1 MPEHSEGKGFKKM
14 KIIGTGLTGLV
25 GSRIMELNPDVEF
38 VNVSIETGI
47 SILDPSQLEKV
58 FTDNPDVEAVLH
70 LAAFTD
76 TNAAWDQK
84 GDQSGLCYQLNVVGT
99 ENIVNLCQ
107 KYGKYLIHI
116 STDYVFNGNKVGPYT
131 EDDATSAIEWYGET
145 KAMAEKVVTDASI
158 NASIVRLAFPYRAK
172 FDAKV
177 DIVRKIKGKIE
188 NGDTLN
194 LFDDQITTPTFIDDI
209 ANGLRIIFE
218 KKPTGIYHLVG
229 SSSQSPYAMA
239 KMIAQVFDLDDS
251 KIMATKLADYLK
263 TEGARPFAPNAAL
276 SNDKIKAL
284 GITMKTLRE
293 GLEEMKR
300 QMVL

>member
-1 MPEHSEGKGFKKM
+1 M

-25 GSRIMELNPDVEF
+25 GSRLTELNPDIEF
-38 VNVSIETGI
+38 VNVSIESGVN
-47 SILDPSQLEKV
+47 ILDQIALEKV
-58 FTDNPDVEAVLH
+58 FSDNPDADLVLH

-99 ENIVNLCQ
+99 HNIVNLCQ

-116 STDYVFNGNKVGPYT
+116 STDYVFDGQKLGPYT

-145 KAMAEKVVTDASI
+145 KALAEKVVTDSGI
-158 NASIVRLAFPYRAK
+158 NAAIVRLAFPYRAK
-172 FDAKV
+172 FDTKI
-177 DIVRKIKGKIE
+177 DIIRKIKAKIE

-209 ANGLRIIFE
+209 ANGLKTLFE

-229 SSSQSPYAMA
+229 SSSQSPYVMA
-239 KMIAQVFDLDDS
+239 KTIAEVFSLDSS
-251 KIMATKLADYLK
+251 KIVATKLSDYLK

-276 SNDKIKAL
+276 SNEKIKTL
-284 GITMKTLRE
+284 GITMRTLRE

-300 QMVL
+300 QLV

>member
-1 MPEHSEGKGFKKM
+1 M

-25 GSRIMELNPDVEF
+25 GSRIQELNPDIEF
-38 VNVSIETGI
+38 VNVSIESGV
-47 SILDPSQLEKV
+47 SILDPVQLETV
-58 FTDNPDVEAVLH
+58 FVAHPDADAVLH

-99 ENIVNLCQ
+99 QNVVNLCQ

-116 STDYVFNGNKVGPYT
+116 STDYVFDGNKVGPYT

-145 KAMAEKVVTDASI
+145 KAMAEKVVTDSGI

-172 FDAKV
+172 YDTKV
-177 DIVRKIKGKIE
+177 DIIRKIKTKIE
-188 NGDTLN
+188 NGETLN

-209 ANGLRIIFE
+209 AAGLRIFFE

-229 SSSQSPYAMA
+229 SSSQSPYGMA
-239 KMIAQVFDLDDS
+239 LAVTDVFGLDKTNIKAS
-251 KIMATKLADYLK
+251 KLSDYLK
-263 TEGARPFAPNAAL
+263 TENARPFAKNAAL
-276 SNDKIKAL
+276 SNDKIKTL

-300 QMVL
+300 QSEL

>member
-1 MPEHSEGKGFKKM
+1 M

-25 GSRIMELNPDVEF
+25 GSRITELNSDIEF
-38 VNVSIETGI
+38 VNISIETGI
-47 SILDPSQLEKV
+47 SILDPVQLEKV
-58 FTDNPDVEAVLH
+58 FTDNPDADAVLH

-76 TNAAWDQK
+76 TNAAWAQK
-84 GDQSGLCYQLNVVGT
+84 GDKTGLCYQLNVVGT
-99 ENIVNLCQ
+99 KNLVDLCQ

-116 STDYVFNGNKVGPYT
+116 STDYVFDGNKVGPYT

-145 KAMAEKVVTDASI
+145 KAMAEKVVLDSGISASI
-158 NASIVRLAFPYRAK
+158 TRLAFPYRSN

-177 DIVRKIKGKIE
+177 DIVRKIKSKIE
-188 NGDTLN
+188 AGDTLN

-229 SSSQSPYAMA
+229 SSSQSPYQMAMTVA
-239 KMIAQVFDLDDS
+239 DVFGLDNS
-251 KIMATKLADYLK
+251 KIMPSKLADYLK

-276 SNDKIKAL
+276 SNDKVKTL

-300 QMVL
+300 QMSL

>member
-1 MPEHSEGKGFKKM
+1 M
-14 KIIGTGLTGLV
+14 KVIGTGLTGLV
-25 GSRIMELNPDVEF
+25 GSRIVELNPEIEF
-38 VNVSIETGI
+38 VNISIESGI
-47 SILDPSQLEKV
+47 NILDITSLEKV
-58 FTDNPDVEAVLH
+58 FTDNPDAEAVLH

-84 GDQSGLCYQLNVVGT
+84 GDETGLCYQLNVVGT
-99 ENIVNLCQ
+99 KNVADLCH

-116 STDYVFNGNKVGPYT
+116 STDYVFDGNKIGPYT
-131 EDDATSAIEWYGET
+131 EEDSTSAIEWYGET
-145 KAMAEKVVTDASI
+145 KAMAEKLVTNTSPDA
-158 NASIVRLAFPYRAK
+158 AIVRLAFPYRAK

-177 DIVRKIKGKIE
+177 DIVRKIKSKIE

-209 ANGLRIIFE
+209 AAGLKIFFD
-218 KKPTGIYHLVG
+218 KKPAGIYHLVG
-229 SSSQSPYAMA
+229 SSSQSPYQMAMT
-239 KMIAQVFDLDDS
+239 IADVFGLDNS
-251 KIMATKLADYLK
+251 KIVATKLADYLK

-276 SNDKIKAL
+276 SNDKVKSL

-300 QMVL
+300 QI

>member
-1 MPEHSEGKGFKKM
+1 M

-25 GSRIMELNPDVEF
+25 GSRITELNPEIDF
-38 VNVSIETGI
+38 VNISLETGVN
-47 SILDPSQLEKV
+47 ILDPVALEKV
-58 FTDNPDVEAVLH
+58 FTDNPDAEAVLH

-99 ENIVNLCQ
+99 ENIANLCQ

-116 STDYVFNGNKVGPYT
+116 STDYVFDGNKIGPYT
-131 EDDATSAIEWYGET
+131 EEDATSAIEWYGET
-145 KAMAEKVVTDASI
+145 KAMAEKVVFSTTP
-158 NASIVRLAFPYRAK
+158 NAAILRLAFPYRAK
-172 FDAKV
+172 FDTKV

-209 ANGLRIIFE
+209 ANALKIFFE

-229 SSSQSPYAMA
+229 SSSQSPYQMAMT
-239 KMIAQVFDLDDS
+239 IADVFGLDNS
-251 KIMATKLADYLK
+251 KIVATKLADYLK

-276 SNDKIKAL
+276 SNDKIKTL

-293 GLEEMKR
+293 GFEEMKR
-300 QMVL
+300 QNT

>member
-1 MPEHSEGKGFKKM
+1 M

-25 GSRIMELNPDVEF
+25 GSRITELNPDVEF
-38 VNVSIETGI
+38 INISIETGVN
-47 SILDPSQLEKV
+47 ILDPVALEKV
-58 FTDNPDVEAVLH
+58 FTDNPEAEAVLH

-84 GDQSGLCYQLNVVGT
+84 GDKTGLCYQLNVVGT
-99 ENIVNLCQ
+99 QNIADLCH

-116 STDYVFNGNKVGPYT
+116 STDYVFDGNKVGPYT

-145 KAMAEKVVTDASI
+145 KAMAEKVVSNTTP
-158 NASIVRLAFPYRAK
+158 NAAIARLAFPYRAK
-172 FDAKV
+172 FDTKV

-209 ANGLRIIFE
+209 ANGLKIFFE
-218 KKPTGIYHLVG
+218 KKSTGIYHLVG
-229 SSSQSPYAMA
+229 SSSQSPYSMA
-239 KMIAQVFDLDDS
+239 KMVAEVFDLDDS
-251 KIMATKLADYLK
+251 KIVATKLADYLK

-276 SNDKIKAL
+276 SNDKIKTL

-293 GLEEMKR
+293 GLEEMKK
-300 QMVL
+300 QMSL

>member
-1 MPEHSEGKGFKKM
+1 M

-25 GSRIMELNPDVEF
+25 GSRIQELNPDIEF
-38 VNVSIETGI
+38 VNVSIESGV
-47 SILDPSQLEKV
+47 SILDPVQLETV
-58 FTDNPDVEAVLH
+58 FVAHPDADAVLH

-99 ENIVNLCQ
+99 QNVVNMCQ

-116 STDYVFNGNKVGPYT
+116 STDYVFDGNKVGPYT
-131 EDDATSAIEWYGET
+131 EDDVPSAIEWYGET
-145 KAMAEKVVTDASI
+145 KAMAEKVVTDSGI

-172 FDAKV
+172 YDTKV
-177 DIVRKIKGKIE
+177 DIIRKIKTKIE

-209 ANGLRIIFE
+209 ANGLRVFFE

-229 SSSQSPYAMA
+229 SSSQSPYALA
-239 KMIAQVFDLDDS
+239 QMIAEVFGLDNS
-251 KIMATKLADYLK
+251 KIVATKLADYLK
-263 TEGARPFAPNAAL
+263 AENARPFAKNAAL
-276 SNDKIKAL
+276 SNDKVKAL

-293 GLEEMKR
+293 GLEEMKK
-300 QMVL
+300 QLDI